1 MKKLPSIKSVINLP
15 SIFEGYTFED
25 LVTLGR
31 VNAIDATSTC
41 IAYAQKE
48 YIARYGLP
56 SNLDEG
62 LRINQAWEKLEKH
75 VLRKFKEAENI
86 AAILNQIEV

>member
-1 MKKLPSIKSVINLP
+1 MKNLPSIKSVINLP
-15 SIFEGYTFED
+15 SIFENYTFED
-25 LVTLGR
+25 IVTIGR

-56 SNLDEG
+56 RNITEAKRSLE
-62 LRINQAWEKLEKH
+62 AWDKLENN
-75 VLRKFKEAENI
+75 VLRKFKQAEKI
-86 AAILNQIEV
+86 ASIL